1 MNRAKPAHR
10 ADLRLV
16 LRAFRRAAGTR
27 LALGVILAWLSALA
41 GIALLGLSGWFITA
55 AGLAGA
61 TAGAIAF
68 NVFLPSAG
76 VRLLALGRTA
86 SRYGERVVTHDA
98 TLAVLAALRERLFR
112 GWARPGAARQLLR
125 RPGRLLFRLTADIDA
140 LESLYLRV
148 GVPVLVAVGAA
159 LLAGA
164 LLGTLD
170 PRLGLAIAVWLTIV
184 GVVVTGMT
192 ARRARPLALRRA
204 VALERLRERA
214 IDLVAGQTDL
224 VMAGRLR
231 AQRDAVMAADARLA
245 RADRA
250 LHRLETRAG
259 GAFTI
264 AGSLTLAATLIAV
277 AALMEQHLI
286 GAPAAA
292 LGLLVALAAM
302 EPFAA
307 LRRGAIDAGRAA
319 LAARRLAPRLGATP
333 ASFRP
338 ASLSSSSSPA
348 IAGAEGGHRRG
359 DQREKHDKR
368 DELDDHEAPRLRP
381 LPGLAV
387 SLSAVGVVHDGAD
400 HPALHALGL
409 RIAEGERVALIGA
422 SGAGKSTLMALIAGD
437 LPAST
442 GLVRALP
449 ATWMTQRV
457 ELFQDSLADNLR
469 LAAPRADDQR
479 LWHALGDAGLAD
491 EVRRFARQLD
501 TPLGEGGLGLSGG
514 QARRLSL
521 ARLLLRPSPLWLLD
535 EPTEALDA
543 DTAADV
549 LRRLR
554 APATGRTL
562 LIATHLR
569 REAELADRLLVL
581 DAGRLVADLARG
593 TPAFD
598 RALRSLR
605 TDRSPPG
612 PRPAATPAPSPA
624 MRAAPPPSPSPS
636 PRPVPQ
642 TAPGI
647 T

>member
-1 MNRAKPAHR
+1 MIPAHR
-10 ADLRLV
+10 TSSLRPV
-16 LRAFRRAAGTR
+16 LRAFRRGAGAR
-27 LALGVILAWLSALA
+27 LALGAALAWLSALA

-61 TAGAIAF
+61 TAGIVAF

-76 VRLLALGRTA
+76 IRLLALGRTA
-86 SRYGERVVTHDA
+86 SRYAERVVTHDA
-98 TLAVLAALRERLFR
+98 TLAVLASLRERLFR
-112 GWARPGAARQLLR
+112 GWAKPGAARQLLR

-148 GVPVLVAVGAA
+148 AVPVVVAVGAA

-164 LLGTLD
+164 LLGSLD
-170 PRLGLAIAVWLTIV
+170 WRLGLAIAVWLSAV
-184 GVVVTGMT
+184 GLVVTQIT
-192 ARRARPLALRRA
+192 ARRARPVALRRA

-250 LHRLETRAG
+250 LHRLETQAG
-259 GAFTI
+259 GVFTA
-264 AGSLTLAATLIAV
+264 AGSLTLAATLVAV

-292 LGLLVALAAM
+292 LALLVALASM

-307 LRRGAIDAGRAA
+307 LRRGAIEAGRAA
-319 LAARRLAPRLGATP
+319 LAARRLGPRLGT
-333 ASFRP
+333 
-338 ASLSSSSSPA
+338 SSSSTAPSSVPYTSSSSA
-348 IAGAEGGHRRG
+348 TVDGVDDRRNDGGSN
-359 DQREKHDKR
+359 
-368 DELDDHEAPRLRP
+368 DDHPRLRP

-387 SLSAVGVVHDGAD
+387 SLSAVSAVHDGAD
-400 HPALHALGL
+400 RPALHALDL

-422 SGAGKSTLMALIAGD
+422 SGAGKSTLMALIAGE
-437 LPAST
+437 LPPAS
-442 GLVRALP
+442 GVVRALP
-449 ATWMTQRV
+449 PCWMTQRV

-469 LAAPRADDQR
+469 LAAPDADDDR
-479 LWHALGDAGLAD
+479 LWQALADAGLSRDVQRLAH
-491 EVRRFARQLD
+491 RLA

-549 LRRLR
+549 LHRLR
-554 APATGRTL
+554 AQAAGRTL

-581 DAGRLVADLARG
+581 DAGRLIADLRRG

-598 RALRSLR
+598 RALHALR
-605 TDRSPPG
+605 ADRPTRHPAAIS
-612 PRPAATPAPSPA
+612 PRPASPD
-624 MRAAPPPSPSPS
+624 
-636 PRPVPQ
+636 
-642 TAPGI
+642 APGM